1 MKRKLTIIISVIMF
15 MSISAVYAQKKEPI
29 RIGILDTGILASHKG
44 FEGVNIES
52 GENFVFPGSDT
63 TDLLGHGSR
72 IAGLIKDQ
80 CKDVTI
86 VPLLVVSRYPT
97 GLQKS
102 CNGEEIAVAI
112 IKAIDVYQCK
122 IINIS
127 LGFREDNNKLRQAIA
142 YAIEKEVIVVAA
154 AGNNG
159 EKEPEALYYPAAYEG
174 VIAVGAADREGNPA
188 AFSQKSYCSIYA
200 PGVDVPVLD
209 FGFSLNK
216 PKATGTSYAAAAV
229 TGDIADLLY
238 EDPMLDPIKLRE
250 IIRSQEDMENKK

>member
-1 MKRKLTIIISVIMF
+1 MKRKLTIIITIILLI
-15 MSISAVYAQKKEPI
+15 SISTLWAEKEETI

-63 TDLLGHGSR
+63 TDLIGHGSR

-102 CNGEEIAVAI
+102 CNGEEIAAAI

-159 EKEPEALYYPAAYEG
+159 EKEPEALYYPAAYDG

-188 AFSQKSYCSIYA
+188 AFSQKSYCRIYA

-209 FGFSLNK
+209 FGFSIVP
-216 PKATGTSYAAAAV
+216 PKASGSSYAAAII
-229 TGDIADLLY
+229 TGKIAKLL
-238 EDPMLDPIKLRE
+238 KLHLW
-250 IIRSQEDMENKK
+250 N